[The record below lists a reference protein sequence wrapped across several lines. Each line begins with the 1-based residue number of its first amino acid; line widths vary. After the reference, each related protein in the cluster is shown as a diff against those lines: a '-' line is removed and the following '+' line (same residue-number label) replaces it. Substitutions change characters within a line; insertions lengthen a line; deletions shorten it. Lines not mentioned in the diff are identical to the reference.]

1 MGHDGLKLY
10 NTIKKSGEE
19 SVESILKTLEEYCIP
34 KTNDIIEHF
43 NFFNRK
49 QQEVEQFD
57 VWYTDLKKLIKG
69 CNFGETENKIL
80 RTQIV
85 LGISDMETQTRL
97 LRDDIELTKVVSY
110 CQSVERAESNRRTLT
125 STNESNKVV
134 HEFGHKT
141 RWENK
146 DQNLNQN
153 NTWVKNGK
161 FGKQ

>member
-34 KTNDIIEHF
+34 KTNEIIERF
-43 NFFNRK
+43 QFFNRK
-49 QQEVEQFD
+49 QQEDEQFD

-85 LGISDMETQTRL
+85 LGIFDKETQTRL
-97 LRDDIELTKVVSY
+97 LRDDIELTNVVTY
-110 CQSVERAESNRRTLT
+110 CQTVERAESNRRTLT
-125 STNESNKVV
+125 STN
-134 HEFGHKT
+134 
-141 RWENK
+141 
-146 DQNLNQN
+146 
-153 NTWVKNGK
+153 
-161 FGKQ
+161 